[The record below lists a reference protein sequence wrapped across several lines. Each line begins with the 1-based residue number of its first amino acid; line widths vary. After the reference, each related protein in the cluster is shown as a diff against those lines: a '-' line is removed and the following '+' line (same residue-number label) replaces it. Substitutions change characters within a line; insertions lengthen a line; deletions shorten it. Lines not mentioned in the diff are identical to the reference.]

1 MNTELNQARVLP
13 FAAVGDDV
21 MIWAKAQII
30 GAEHISLGDRVI
42 IDDFVLLMATQ
53 PMLIGSFVHIAAATT
68 VMGGGSFRM
77 EDFATLSGGVRVY
90 TGTDDYLGGSMV
102 NSTVPAPWRVPVR
115 SFVQLGRHSVIG
127 AGSVVLPGVT
137 VGEGAAVGAMS
148 LVSKDCEPWTVYA
161 GSPARPLRARPRERI
176 LELEAE
182 LSAAFYD
189 TSGRYVP
196 PERASDGHHRRPPAS
211 SS

>member
-1 MNTELNQARVLP
+1 
-13 FAAVGDDV
+13 

-53 PMLIGSFVHIAAATT
+53 PMLIGRFVHIAAATT

-77 EDFATLSGGVRVY
+77 EDFATPSGGVRVY

-115 SFVQLGRHSVIG
+115 SFSNSDATASSVPDPSCSPGSQSGRARRWARWPCQQGLRALDGVRG
-127 AGSVVLPGVT
+127 FAGPPA
-137 VGEGAAVGAMS
+137 EGATARADPRAGGATLRS
-148 LVSKDCEPWTVYA
+148 LLRHVRT
-161 GSPARPLRARPRERI
+161 LRAPRA
-176 LELEAE
+176 L
-182 LSAAFYD
+182 
-189 TSGRYVP
+189 V
-196 PERASDGHHRRPPAS
+196 
-211 SS
+211 